1 MNDEDLLRYSRHL
14 LLPELDVAGQQ
25 KLLDARVLII
35 GLGGLGSPAAMYLAG
50 SGVGSLLLAD
60 GDVVELSN
68 LQRQIIHDT
77 PSIGQSKPASAAAAI
92 RRLNPGVKTVPIES
106 RLDDSTLRG
115 LLPGLSLVLDCSDN
129 VASRYAIND
138 ACMAA
143 GVPLV
148 SGAALGWEGQLAVFD
163 PRDASSP
170 CYRCL
175 YPDQDV
181 TEQRS
186 CAVNGIA
193 APVVGVIG
201 VLQALQALK
210 VIVGV
215 GDDLVGVL
223 LVFDAL
229 ALEWH
234 RLRVKRKADCP
245 ACVTRGKA

>member
-1 MNDEDLLRYSRHL
+1 MNDADLLRYSRHL

-25 KLLDARVLII
+25 KLLDARVLIV
-35 GLGGLGSPAAMYLAG
+35 GLGGLGSPAAMYLAA

-60 GDVVELSN
+60 DDVVELSN

-77 PSIGQSKPASAAAAI
+77 ASIGQSKPASAAAAI
-92 RRLNPGVKTVPIES
+92 RRLNPNVHTTPLEA
-106 RLDDSTLRG
+106 RLDEDALRS
-115 LLPGLSLVLDCSDN
+115 LLPGLSLVLDCCDN
-129 VASRYAIND
+129 LTSRHAINR

-143 GVPLV
+143 SVPLV
-148 SGAALGWEGQLAVFD
+148 SAAALGWEGQLAVFD

-175 YPDQDV
+175 YPDQE
-181 TEQRS
+181 TAEQGS
-186 CAVNGIA
+186 CATNGVA

-201 VLQALQALK
+201 VMQALQALK
-210 VIVGV
+210 LIVGI
-215 GDDLVGVL
+215 GDGLVGEL

-234 RLRVKRKADCP
+234 RLRVRRDVDCP
-245 ACVTRGKA
+245 VCSERGGA